1 MKNEY
6 YKFFFLTVMAVLL
19 QLIKLNAQQVDSAKP
34 NFIIILTDDQGYG
47 DLSTYGNPT
56 IHTPNIDRMAAEGQK
71 WTNFYVAANV
81 CTPSRA
87 GLLTGRLP
95 IRSGMAGTAD
105 HRVLFPGSK
114 GGFCLVI
121 FRK

>member
-6 YKFFFLTVMAVLL
+6 YKFFFLTVTAVLL

-81 CTPSRA
+81 CTP
-87 GLLTGRLP
+87 
-95 IRSGMAGTAD
+95 
-105 HRVLFPGSK
+105 
-114 GGFCLVI
+114 
-121 FRK
+121 